1 MFSKHTAIVTFVTK
15 AFVFLSLDLGPDIHL
30 PRWFVHLRRV
40 IFLISNFA
48 LRFDV
53 EWLKETLNISLDFLN
68 KLVGY
73 VHS

>member
-1 MFSKHTAIVTFVTK
+1 
-15 AFVFLSLDLGPDIHL
+15 VFLSLDLGPDIHL

-40 IFLISNFA
+40 NFLISNFA

-53 EWLKETLNISLDFLN
+53 ECLKETLNISLHFFN
-68 KLVGY
+68 QLVGF